1 LVGGGLGVGGL
12 GEGADREGGE
22 GEDGEGFHGKGREVV
37 AGIVAEGGWFVILGN
52 RVAVRLAGS
61 RE

>member
-1 LVGGGLGVGGL
+1 L
-12 GEGADREGGE
+12 GEGADCEGGE

-52 RVAVRLAGS
+52 RLAVRLAGS